1 MHPLE
6 MLEEGRMLRQQDRG
20 SALHYYEQ
28 QMQKA
33 AISHDRE
40 LWLASSLT
48 LAWELLESGQNDRGL
63 IAQTVSV
70 ANPDYPYLI
79 LAQGRFLMAEG
90 KFLEAIRLLQT
101 PTKSDDLELQGLIS
115 DALARCFSIT
125 HQFDQAQAH
134 FDRATALLSPHSFYL
149 GFVSIHLGEMELF
162 KQNFDYS
169 EDHAQNALELSMQTE
184 DNLLR
189 FNALVLLTKNS
200 LRRHR
205 FDTARA
211 LIEDSQA
218 LVDPET
224 DLLEVITLSL
234 LEMEASCH
242 DEDLPSVLP
251 LWEYTVSR
259 LPELNDWQTQQ
270 QANHLEG
277 KIGLGKIEA
286 GLVNLDEEGL
296 EKLED
301 IFLDVA
307 LNYEEQQIYSCQAL
321 VLLDIARL
329 YSFGI
334 RLPTPY
340 QFQGKSIRS
349 VEQAGELLK
358 QVGLQETNLGREIE
372 QLYDRMLDH
381 LSIADS

>member
-134 FDRATALLSPHSFYL
+134 FDRAIALLSPSSFYL

-162 KQNFDYS
+162 TQNFDYS
-169 EDHAQNALELSMQTE
+169 EDHAQNALELSIQTE

-234 LEMEASCH
+234 LEMEASCY
-242 DEDLPSVLP
+242 DEDLPSILP

-277 KIGLGKIEA
+277 KIGLGK
-286 GLVNLDEEGL
+286 
-296 EKLED
+296 
-301 IFLDVA
+301 
-307 LNYEEQQIYSCQAL
+307 
-321 VLLDIARL
+321 
-329 YSFGI
+329 
-334 RLPTPY
+334 
-340 QFQGKSIRS
+340 
-349 VEQAGELLK
+349 
-358 QVGLQETNLGREIE
+358 
-372 QLYDRMLDH
+372 
-381 LSIADS
+381 